1 MIVLFPVIPSVIVKH
16 FWGMTTITV
25 KKGTFDGKALT
36 DMLLWL
42 FEHLSRFQRAIFAPL
57 IAAFIL

>member
-1 MIVLFPVIPSVIVKH
+1 
-16 FWGMTTITV
+16 MTTITI
-25 KKGTFDGKALT
+25 KKGTFDGKAFT

-57 IAAFIL
+57 IAASIHEQQ